1 MFERCAGQ
9 TFVGQNFA
17 RKEMK
22 TVQNQSNVTKVSFLL
37 IQSQDLPWIVIF
49 PCMIQGRHGTKKTI
63 NNGRISK
70 AKIETGKKELTNK
83 HSWQQEVIIHQQW
96 I

>member
-22 TVQNQSNVTKVSFLL
+22 TLQNQSNVTKVSFLL
-37 IQSQDLPWIVIF
+37 IQSQDLP
-49 PCMIQGRHGTKKTI
+49 
-63 NNGRISK
+63 
-70 AKIETGKKELTNK
+70 
-83 HSWQQEVIIHQQW
+83 
-96 I
+96 